1 MNSSI
6 VIALPKIDD
15 AKKIRTILNR
25 HGFSVAAVC
34 STASTAL
41 ASMSEL
47 DGGILIC
54 GYKLTD
60 RYYRDVLEDIP
71 SYFEMLLLASGRVIA
86 EAPTS
91 VLTVEMPMKVSDLV
105 NTVDMISDETA
116 YRRYLDGEQ
125 KAADLLVERY
135 GDALTLYI
143 NGYIKD
149 IHEAEDLMIEAFSQL
164 FAKERPIEG
173 VGSFKAYLYKTARHL
188 ALRHKQKHR
197 LAFLCLDELDFEPQ
211 SNTLIDTDLLRSERD
226 RQLYDALEKLKAEY
240 REALYLVYFEDMSYR
255 DAATVMNKSESQIT
269 KLIYR
274 GKQSLKVILEQEG
287 FTYADK

>member
-1 MNSSI
+1 M
-6 VIALPKIDD
+6 
-15 AKKIRTILNR
+15 IL
-25 HGFSVAAVC
+25 
-34 STASTAL
+34 
-41 ASMSEL
+41 
-47 DGGILIC
+47 
-54 GYKLTD
+54 
-60 RYYRDVLEDIP
+60 
-71 SYFEMLLLASGRVIA
+71 
-86 EAPTS
+86 
-91 VLTVEMPMKVSDLV
+91 
-105 NTVDMISDETA
+105 DETA

-135 GDALTLYI
+135 GDGLTRYI
-143 NGYIKD
+143 NGYIRD
-149 IHEAEDLMIEAFSQL
+149 IQEAEDLMIEAFAQL

-173 VGSFKAYLYKTARHL
+173 VGSFQAYLYKTARHL

-197 LAFLCLDELDFEPQ
+197 LAFLCLDELDFEPR
-211 SNTLIDTDLLRSERD
+211 SDSLVDIDLLRSERD

-269 KLIYR
+269 KLVYR

>member
-1 MNSSI
+1 
-6 VIALPKIDD
+6 
-15 AKKIRTILNR
+15 
-25 HGFSVAAVC
+25 
-34 STASTAL
+34 
-41 ASMSEL
+41 
-47 DGGILIC
+47 
-54 GYKLTD
+54 
-60 RYYRDVLEDIP
+60 
-71 SYFEMLLLASGRVIA
+71 
-86 EAPTS
+86 
-91 VLTVEMPMKVSDLV
+91 
-105 NTVDMISDETA
+105 MISDETA

-143 NGYIKD
+143 TGYIKD

-173 VGSFKAYLYKTARHL
+173 VASFKAYLYKIARHL

-197 LAFLCLDELDFEPQ
+197 LAFLCLDELDFEPR
-211 SNTLIDTDLLRSERD
+211 SDSLVDIDLLRSERD

-269 KLIYR
+269 KLVYR